1 MNPFEQMNYKTK
13 TSISCF
19 LHRSKKREKRG
30 NGFHESEFRIEPF
43 RPRSIL
49 RDDECNIIAEEFKAK
64 LYTIMREIGIA
75 VSFDKDYND
84 VWHFEFGT
92 KPVEKTIY
100 PYDRKMVQIANMKK
114 WAATQVAVKRLEKC
128 EYLCDNDDDYNPNDG
143 FYGMPVKWI
152 QGMLS
157 ISYDKNENFIVIDYN
172 HFDGNKETLYVIIRK
187 IEDGLKQLEYEL
199 LKDDYFNNRLKLEK
213 KEDNFIINIT
223 TGEKKVIN

>member
-19 LHRSKKREKRG
+19 LHRSKKREKDA
-30 NGFHESEFRIEPF
+30 NGFHESEFRIQPY
-43 RPRSIL
+43 RPRTIVK
-49 RDDECNIIAEEFKAK
+49 DDDCNIDDDFKTK
-64 LYTIMREIGIA
+64 LYTIIIEIGIV

-92 KPVEKTIY
+92 KPIEKTIY

-114 WAATQVAVKRLEKC
+114 WAAMQVAVNRLEKC
-128 EYLCDNDDDYNPNDG
+128 EYLRDNDDGYNPNDG

-157 ISYDKNENFIVIDYN
+157 ISYDKNEKYIVIDYN
-172 HFDGNKETLYVIIRK
+172 HFDGSKETMYVIKRK
-187 IEDGLKQLEYEL
+187 IEDGLKQLEYAV
-199 LKDDYFNNRLKLEK
+199 LKDDYLNNKLKQQK

>member
-19 LHRSKKREKRG
+19 LHRSKKKAKRG

-43 RPRSIL
+43 RPRTIL
-49 RDDECNIIAEEFKAK
+49 RDDNCTINAQVFKTN
-64 LYTIMREIGIA
+64 LYTIMTEIGIV

-92 KPVEKTIY
+92 KPAEKTIY
-100 PYDRKMVQIANMKK
+100 PYDRKMIQIANMKK
-114 WAATQVAVKRLEKC
+114 WAAMQVAVNRLEKC
-128 EYLCDNDDDYNPNDG
+128 EYLRDNDDDYNPNDG

-157 ISYDKNENFIVIDYN
+157 ISYEKNETCIVIDYN

-187 IEDGLKQLEYEL
+187 IEDGLKQIGHEI
-199 LKDDYFNNRLKLEK
+199 LKDDWNNRLKSQK
-213 KEDNFIINIT
+213 KEENFIINIT

>member
-13 TSISCF
+13 TTISCF
-19 LHRSKKREKRG
+19 LHRSKKREKIE
-30 NGFHESEFRIEPF
+30 NGFHESDFRIQPY
-43 RPRSIL
+43 RPRTIL
-49 RDDECNIIAEEFKAK
+49 RDVECNINAENFKAK
-64 LYTIMREIGIA
+64 LYTIMTEIGFA

-92 KPVEKTIY
+92 KPMEKIIY
-100 PYDRKMVQIANMKK
+100 PYDRKMVQIANIKK
-114 WAATQVAVKRLEKC
+114 WAATQVAVKRLETC

-157 ISYDKNENFIVIDYN
+157 ISYDMRTNCIVIDYN
-172 HFDGNKETLYVIIRK
+172 HFDGSKETLHVIKRK
-187 IEDGLKQLEYEL
+187 IDDGLKQFEYEL

-213 KEDNFIINIT
+213 KDDNFIINIT

>member
-13 TSISCF
+13 TTISCF
-19 LHRSKKREKRG
+19 LNRSKKREKIE
-30 NGFHESEFRIEPF
+30 NGFHESDFRIKPY
-43 RPRSIL
+43 RPRTIL
-49 RDDECNIIAEEFKAK
+49 RDVECNINAENFKAK
-64 LYTIMREIGIA
+64 LYTIMTEIGLA

-92 KPVEKTIY
+92 KPMEKIIY

-114 WAATQVAVKRLEKC
+114 WAAAQVAFKRLEAC
-128 EYLCDNDDDYNPNDG
+128 EYLRDNDDDYNPNDG

-152 QGMLS
+152 QGMVS
-157 ISYDKNENFIVIDYN
+157 ISYQKNEKCIVIDYN

-187 IEDGLKQLEYEL
+187 IEDVLKQIGHEV
-199 LKDDYFNNRLKLEK
+199 LKDDWNNRLKPQK
-213 KEDNFIINIT
+213 KEENFIINIT